1 VLHLH
6 SINRSEIKQ
15 DKVRKMDIISELRK
29 LLQEIGITDK
39 VANRYNQYWPLAGRI
54 MDSLQYTEFSS
65 AVEEHFGIRILE
77 QEQGKF
83 FVRSLNDFKELIEK
97 KCR

>member
-1 VLHLH
+1 
-6 SINRSEIKQ
+6 
-15 DKVRKMDIISELRK
+15 
-29 LLQEIGITDK
+29 
-39 VANRYNQYWPLAGRI
+39 
-54 MDSLQYTEFSS
+54 
-65 AVEEHFGIRILE
+65 VEEHFGIRILE